1 MPGKDRTGPFGM
13 GPMTGRAAGFCAV
26 PGVAGYMNQAPG
38 GGFGNWGR
46 RRVGGFGGGG
56 RGWRNRFYAT
66 GMTGWQRAAAGWPV
80 FGGAFPN
87 PYPPSGATI
96 TGDQELEA
104 LKSQAA
110 YFEDALKGIQKQIDE
125 LQSRNKQD

>member
-1 MPGKDRTGPFGM
+1 
-13 GPMTGRAAGFCAV
+13 
-26 PGVAGYMNQAPG
+26 
-38 GGFGNWGR
+38 
-46 RRVGGFGGGG
+46 
-56 RGWRNRFYAT
+56 
-66 GMTGWQRAAAGWPV
+66 MTGWQRAAAGWPV